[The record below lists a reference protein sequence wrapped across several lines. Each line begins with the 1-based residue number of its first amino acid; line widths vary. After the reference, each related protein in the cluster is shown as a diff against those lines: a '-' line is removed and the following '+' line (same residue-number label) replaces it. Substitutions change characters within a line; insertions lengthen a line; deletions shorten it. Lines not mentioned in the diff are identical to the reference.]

1 MRIAFIGVHG
11 IGKTTTAKMLEN
23 YGFRMVPL
31 EAIHLIE
38 GLDPISR
45 QLLYFTTYV
54 SDFLK
59 ASSSIIEDLAFD
71 SHPLLVLPYTEYWL
85 SKAGVAKEDLSRT
98 LDSFLRVLL
107 ILPKVDV
114 LFYLRMTSVEKVI
127 ERLKMRGRR
136 NLSEEADRE
145 YLKFIDERAKYYV
158 KIYGDKV
165 ACRVVEINGSLEVN
179 ERVEIVLRETS
190 VYRIKQSVESPVEA
204 DYRE

>member
-11 IGKTTTAKMLEN
+11 IGKTTTAKALEN

-45 QLLYFTTYV
+45 QVLYFTTYV

-59 ASSSIIEDLAFD
+59 ASSSLVDDIAFD

-85 SKAGVAKEDLSRT
+85 SKAGVAVEDLRRT

-114 LFYLRMTSVEKVI
+114 LFYLRMTSLDKVV
-127 ERLKMRGRR
+127 ERLRMRSRR

-145 YLKFIDERAKYYV
+145 YLEFIDNRTRYYV
-158 KIYGDKV
+158 RRYGERV
-165 ACRVVEINGSLEVN
+165 ACRVVEVDGSLEVDD
-179 ERVEIVLRETS
+179 RVEIALRETNLYRVKHS
-190 VYRIKQSVESPVEA
+190 VKPTVEA